1 MRPKAPIPLAWPMAF
16 SLAPQD
22 QVRVGKSEGIT
33 IPLPCREQVRVG
45 PTDLRGARIQIQ
57 GKQAKQ
63 AKEEG
68 YKEGYT

>member
-1 MRPKAPIPLAWPMAF
+1 M
-16 SLAPQD
+16 
-22 QVRVGKSEGIT
+22 RVGKSEGIT
-33 IPLPCREQVRVG
+33 IPLPCGEQVRVG